1 MFIEMLHFRTMLEP
15 LMDHRELL
23 EGDESKGRVVKFL
36 VSRHHEEGMV
46 WRCLGLLQTNGVTSH
61 STQGVATG
69 HGLYPVFS
77 ITNHSCISN
86 TRHATV
92 DDSFCLL
99 AVVDIKKGE
108 EITTSYKSS
117 SLGSIVRRPPFKQLW
132 NFDCQCRRCS
142 DPTELGTFAS
152 AILCPLSSCRG
163 HCLPIDCLSYTSDWR
178 CRKCGREMSSDKA
191 IEITEMVQALC
202 SSAGASIQHLETCL
216 EKITEKVHPRH
227 YIAMQI
233 KRMLMLMYGNCSTHR
248 SIFTQTSP

>member
-1 MFIEMLHFRTMLEP
+1 
-15 LMDHRELL
+15 MDHRELL
-23 EGDESKGRVVKFL
+23 EGDESKSRVVKFL
-36 VSRHHEEGMV
+36 VARNHEEGMV

-61 STQGVATG
+61 SVSGLATG

-86 TRHATV
+86 TRHATRE
-92 DDSFCLL
+92 DTFCLL
-99 AVVDIKKGE
+99 AVTDIKAGE

-132 NFDCQCRRCS
+132 NFDCRCRRCS

-152 AILCPLSSCRG
+152 ALLCPVSSCRG
-163 HCLPIDCLSYTSDWR
+163 HCLPRDCLSYTSDWR
-178 CRKCGREMSSDKA
+178 CGKCGRDISSDKA
-191 IEITEMVQALC
+191 REITEMVQEIT
-202 SSAGASIQHLETCL
+202 SSAGGSIEDLETCL
-216 EKITEKVHPRH
+216 QKITEKVHPRH

-248 SIFTQTSP
+248 